1 MTHDRALAAA
11 VARLQGCLNELPEAH
26 RRALMLRAGVGSSQ
40 ALSARATAARLH
52 LAARRFAQVERQALG
67 ELRKAARTRA
77 CGQTG
82 ELVAG
87 VVSLVGLGAGG
98 GGSAGRGGVDAA
110 RYAFSPPS
118 RHVIKPA
125 ESSSRS
131 LLGNTSPMARSALAV
146 LLLLVAAAIAAGI
159 VVTHGSGNSPSWRR
173 WRRRL
178 ADGLR
183 RPR

>member
-52 LAARRFAQVERQALG
+52 LAARRFAQVERRALG

-87 VVSLVGLGAGG
+87 VVSLVGG

-125 ESSSRS
+125 KSSSRS